1 MPEGRRLDYGRL
13 MQRALRGLMAE
24 VLGEVAEHG
33 LPRDHHFYIGI
44 DTTHPGVD
52 MPRYLR
58 ERYPREMVIV
68 LQDWFAD
75 LAVLGDR
82 FQVTLNFA
90 NQGETLVVPFD
101 AVQTFIDPS
110 VKFGLKFDDY
120 EAEDGDFQPAPAPP
134 PPPGTAGDADALEA
148 HPDPSD
154 GRSPDREDE
163 TDRDGNGPEG
173 SPGSADIVSLDH
185 FRKT

>member
-1 MPEGRRLDYGRL
+1 MAELQGFDYGRM

-24 VLGEVAEHG
+24 VLGHVAEHG
-33 LPRDHHFYIGI
+33 LPGEHHFYIGI

-52 MPRYLR
+52 MPAWLHDAHP
-58 ERYPREMVIV
+58 EEMVIV
-68 LQDWFAD
+68 LQEWFAD

-82 FQVTLNFA
+82 FQVTLNF
-90 NQGETLVVPFD
+90 NNRPETLVVPFD

-120 EAEDGDFQPAPAPP
+120 DGDSEEFSPDEMEPEDAPAEPADP
-134 PPPGTAGDADALEA
+134 AGDGEPARGGDV
-148 HPDPSD
+148 
-154 GRSPDREDE
+154 
-163 TDRDGNGPEG
+163 
-173 SPGSADIVSLDH
+173 VSLDS